1 LIRRDLASDVG
12 FAAEAPAVEMET
24 GETPIDD
31 GREPN
36 VLLLR
41 LVRALEG
48 PRKSVEGQIPVL
60 LGALRELL
68 DATGVVLGEG
78 GPEGISVR
86 SLSGSLEADLEETV
100 LRTAGAIGEFAEP
113 SLERSATHA
122 VLLGAAR
129 RDGRSRFL
137 AAVLA
142 GPGARPVPWQIDLFG
157 LVARKLIPLVPMP
170 AALVPCAPPSIL
182 VPPPSMI
189 LGTSP
194 AMSNL
199 LAQIRATVRSRAD
212 VLLTGESGT
221 GKELFARMIH
231 DSGPHPEGPYIA
243 INCAAIPSQL
253 LESELFGVQ
262 KGVATGV
269 DPRLGRFVQADGGS
283 IFLDE
288 IGELADNL
296 QAKLL
301 RVLQEREI
309 LPLGAQSPRR
319 ISVRVISATNC
330 DLDDRVRNRRFRA
343 DLFYR
348 LRGLRFHI
356 PPLRDRKEDLPELVI
371 AFASVA
377 ATEAG
382 KMIRGVSKRA
392 LDLLLEHDWPGNV
405 RELQTDVNRAV
416 LTCPDGGVLV
426 PSDFGHV
433 RWVVEERRK
442 KAVVRDDAPSL
453 SAPSGPASGLPPA
466 SWSTATAQSPS
477 GSTAPRR
484 SPSSDRIRPL
494 REIHGEADRKAIL
507 AALEKTKG
515 NKSQAARRLGLSRN
529 GLAARTK
536 ELGIEQ

>member
-1 LIRRDLASDVG
+1 LVWRDLALGVSSAD
-12 FAAEAPAVEMET
+12 ETPAVEVET
-24 GETPIDD
+24 SETPIDD
-31 GREPN
+31 GRKPN
-36 VLLLR
+36 VLLVR

-78 GPEGISVR
+78 GPDGMCVR

-137 AAVLA
+137 AAVLT
-142 GPGARPVPWQIDLFG
+142 GSEARPVPWQIDLFG
-157 LVARKLIPLVPMP
+157 LVARKLIPLIPMP
-170 AALVPCAPPSIL
+170 AALVPRAPPSVL

-253 LESELFGVQ
+253 LESELFGIQ

-269 DPRLGRFVQADGGS
+269 DLRLGRFVQADGGS

-288 IGELADNL
+288 IGELADHL

-348 LRGLRFHI
+348 LRGLRFHV
-356 PPLRDRKEDLPELVI
+356 PPLRDHNEDLPELVI
-371 AFASVA
+371 AFAERA
-377 ATEAG
+377 AIEAG
-382 KMIRGVSKRA
+382 TVIRGVSKRA

-405 RELQTDVNRAV
+405 RELQADVIRAV
-416 LTCPDGGVLV
+416 LTCPDGGVLD
-426 PSDFGHV
+426 PSHFGPV
-433 RWVVEERRK
+433 RWAVEERRK
-442 KAVVRDDAPSL
+442 KAVVRDDAPSP
-453 SAPSGPASGLPPA
+453 SAPSGPASGALAA
-466 SWSTATAQSPS
+466 STV
-477 GSTAPRR
+477 PRR

-507 AALEKTKG
+507 EALEKTKG

-536 ELGIEQ
+536 ELGIER